1 MRFKQL
7 SLPVLLCASVFSC
20 LLMTSHGSA
29 WAKQAAPARGPITD
43 AEINMAVE
51 RDAPGMIELRHQVH
65 QHPEL
70 SNREFETSK
79 LVAARLRAIGLEV
92 QTGIAHTGV
101 VGVLKGAKPGPVIAV
116 RSELDALPVTEEN
129 SLPFKSTVRSTY
141 NDQEVGVAHAC
152 GHDIHIA
159 AILGVATVLAS
170 MRQQLPGTV
179 IFVYQPAEEGAPAG
193 EEGGAALMLKEG
205 LFSTLKP
212 EAVFGMHSMGTL
224 DVGQV
229 HYSLGAMAA
238 SDSNFQIT
246 FHGKQ
251 AHAAFPQESIDPVVM
266 ASEAVMELQ
275 TIRTRNI
282 APSDVA
288 VLSVSMIHSGVR
300 VNIIPD
306 LATLSGTIRTFDDN
320 VDAKIERR
328 MGEVVQ
334 SIAQGNGG
342 SAEIK
347 FYNRCPALISD
358 PALTKRSLPALDRAF
373 GPSNVTL
380 TPPIMAADDFAEF
393 KRVAP
398 EFFFSFGTQKPG
410 TTSGINHAKNFIAD
424 DSSIPLG
431 MRAMTYVLVDYLQTT
446 GH

>member
-1 MRFKQL
+1 MTKAPLALLLFTATL
-7 SLPVLLCASVFSC
+7 SSPALGVAQSR
-20 LLMTSHGSA
+20 TSG
-29 WAKQAAPARGPITD
+29 QITD
-43 AEINMAVE
+43 AEIDAAIE
-51 RDAPGMIELRHQVH
+51 RDAPAMIELRHQVH

-79 LVAARLRAIGLEV
+79 LVAERLRALGLDV

-101 VGVLKGAKPGPVIAV
+101 VGVLKGTKPGPVIAV

-141 NDQEVGVAHAC
+141 NGQEVGVAHVC

-159 AILGVATVLAS
+159 AVLGVATVLAS
-170 MRQQLPGTV
+170 MREQLPGTV
-179 IFVYQPAEEGAPAG
+179 IFVFQPAEEGPPAG

-212 EAVFGMHSMGTL
+212 EAVFGMHSFGTL

-229 HYSLGAMAA
+229 HYSLGATGA

-246 FHGKQ
+246 FYGKQ

-266 ASEAVMELQ
+266 AAEAVMELQ

-282 APSDVA
+282 APSSVA
-288 VLSVSMIHSGVR
+288 VLSVSTLHSGVR
-300 VNIIPD
+300 VNITPD
-306 LATLSGTIRTFDDN
+306 LATLSGTIRTFDDE

-328 MGEVVQ
+328 MGEITQ

-347 FYNRCPALISD
+347 FYDRVPVLISD
-358 PALTKRSLPALDRAF
+358 PALTKRSLPALERAA
-373 GPSNVTL
+373 GAANVSL
-380 TPPIMAADDFAEF
+380 TAPVMAADDFAEF
-393 KRVAP
+393 GKVAP
-398 EFFFSFGTQKPG
+398 GFFFSFGTQKPG
-410 TTSGINHAKNFIAD
+410 TTSGINHARNFVAD

-431 MRAMTYVLVDYLQTT
+431 MRAMTYVLVDYLQMTVK
-446 GH
+446 H